1 VRRLVAAL
9 FLVHALVGTTAL
21 AQYRPPPLS
30 ESQRL
35 VKEAETAQ
43 VAASAALTSGNK
55 KEAEE
60 KNRKALQLFEQA
72 LTAEPTSV
80 PAAAGLGIVGNLLQ
94 DYARVAEK
102 LKPVLTANPGEISLA
117 YPLGVAL
124 FKLRRF
130 PEAVPLL
137 EQVSDA
143 NVPEHLIVNYYL
155 GSYYLFE
162 QRGDAAI
169 AKLQRYLALRPEK
182 LAGND
187 YQIHELMGRGH
198 LLRRDPAAARASFQR
213 AQTGRPESPTMQ
225 MGLAAVLEMEGRT
238 QEAQTLVQRL
248 VGAFPQAPEPKER
261 LGRMLLASGNVAG
274 AETQA
279 VALVKLGSTVN
290 AHLLL
295 GDVRLAQ
302 KKAVEAEAEYRKVL
316 KLMPAQVTAQIAVGR
331 ALQAQ
336 GRNEEAIQYL
346 EAAAQAGGNNLELW
360 ASLGS
365 VNRRANRFQRAVEV
379 HRRVIELAPKQAV
392 GYVLLGADHF
402 ATGQWDQ
409 AIEDYTT
416 ALTVEPGNA
425 TAQKWLAR
433 SLAHR
438 ARVRA
443 DSNRLDDA
451 IRDLRRAYDLERSSA
466 MARRLGAAL
475 LEKREFSQA
484 RTVLETGVTL
494 QGATWREHW
503 LLGYARLGAGE
514 AEGALAAFSQ
524 AEKFTEEPE
533 ELADVSVGA
542 ALAEVELGRVDQAVQ
557 RLSEPGPSKA
567 ARSLAE
573 ANLPLMLLRRALSR
587 LESLDVENA
596 RKDLELAEK
605 FNLSKQPEL
614 AKLYAFTR
622 ALVLTEEKRFA
633 DATAALKKAL
643 TPAPRWADANTRAL
657 TEAYMLYRKEQVP
670 QARKLLTA
678 AAKKPSPWQG
688 KWISSLTN
696 ALHRL
701 EGERAYTS
709 GNFKLADKAFKAALA
724 ADPDSAVLQHNLAC
738 VEYRKGKAA
747 DAVAIWKQLEP
758 QVPAAALNLGIDAQE
773 RRNDVPEAVDAY
785 RRYLA
790 AGGPRAGAVREWR
803 ERLVVLYGL
812 NGASATESSEP
823 SEATATETLP

>member
-1 VRRLVAAL
+1 MRRLAAAL
-9 FLVHALVGTTAL
+9 FLVHALAGFTAL

-35 VKEAETAQ
+35 VKEGESAM
-43 VAASAALTSGNK
+43 VSASGALTSGNK

-60 KNRKALQLFEQA
+60 KNRKALALFEQA
-72 LTAEPTSV
+72 LAADPTSV
-80 PAAAGLGIVGNLLQ
+80 PAAVGLGTVGNVLQ

-102 LKPVLTANPGEISLA
+102 LKPVHAANPADNSLA
-117 YPLGVAL
+117 YPLSVAL

-137 EQVSDA
+137 EQVSEA
-143 NVPEHLIVNYYL
+143 KLPEQLIVNYYL

-162 QRGDAAI
+162 QRGDAAN
-169 AKLQRYLALRPEK
+169 ARLQRYLELRPAK

-198 LLRRDPAAARASFQR
+198 LLRRDPASARASFQR
-213 AQTGRPESPTMQ
+213 AQAGRPESVTTQ
-225 MGLAAVLEMEGRT
+225 MGLAAVLELEGKT
-238 QEAQTLVQRL
+238 QEAQVLVQRL

-261 LGRMLLASGNVAG
+261 LGRLLLAAGELAG

-279 VALVKLGSTVN
+279 VALVKLGSTAN

-302 KKAVEAEAEYRKVL
+302 KKPVEAEAEYKQVL
-316 KLMPAQVTAQIAVGR
+316 KLAPALVTAQVSLGR
-331 ALQAQ
+331 AMQAQ
-336 GRNEEAIQYL
+336 GRNEEAIRYL
-346 EAAAQAGGNNLELW
+346 ESAAQAGVNNLELW

-379 HRRVIELAPKQAV
+379 HRRVVELAPRQAL

-409 AIEDYTT
+409 AIDDYTN
-416 ALTVEPGNA
+416 ALNVEPGHP
-425 TAQKWLAR
+425 TAGKWLAR
-433 SLAHR
+433 ALAHR
-438 ARVRA
+438 ARLRA

-451 IRDLRRAYDLERSSA
+451 IRDLRRAYDLERSAA
-466 MARRLGAAL
+466 MARRLGSSL
-475 LEKREFSQA
+475 LEKRDFAQA
-484 RTVLETGVTL
+484 RVVLEQGVSL

-503 LLGYARLGAGE
+503 LLGYARLGAGD
-514 AEGALAAFSQ
+514 AEGALAAYGM
-524 AEKFTEEPE
+524 AEKLTEEPE
-533 ELADVSVGA
+533 DLADVSVGA
-542 ALAEVELGRVDQAVQ
+542 ALAEVELGRVDEAVQ
-557 RLSEPGPSKA
+557 RLREPGPSKA
-567 ARSLAE
+567 ARTIAE
-573 ANLPLMLLRRALSR
+573 ANLPLMLLRRALTR
-587 LESLDVENA
+587 LEGGDVENA
-596 RKDLELAEK
+596 RQDVETAEK
-605 FNLSKQPEL
+605 FNLSKQPDL
-614 AKLYAFTR
+614 AKLASFTR
-622 ALVLTEEKRFA
+622 ALVLTEEKRFT
-633 DATAALKKAL
+633 DATTALKKGL

-678 AAKKPSPWQG
+678 ASKKPSPWQG
-688 KWISSLTN
+688 KWIASLTN

-701 EGERAYTS
+701 EAERAYGS
-709 GNFKLADKAFKAALA
+709 GNFKLAEKAFKAALTG
-724 ADPDSAVLQHNLAC
+724 DPDSAVLQHNLAT

-758 QVPAAALNLGIDAQE
+758 QVPSAALNLGIDAQE
-773 RRNDVPEAVDAY
+773 RRKDVAEAVDAY

-812 NGASATESSEP
+812 SGGPAAESPEP
-823 SEATATETLP
+823 SEATATENLR